1 VCSGWVLKRWLLLR
15 YYLCSWLSRVYLGY
29 WPVLLLKM
37 PLEVLEVVL
46 LRALFART
54 EFVVPERARLWRSPI
69 ATRTPGLR
77 QASAVRIPGEI

>member
-1 VCSGWVLKRWLLLR
+1 
-15 YYLCSWLSRVYLGY
+15 LGY

-37 PLEVLEVVL
+37 RFEVLEVVL
-46 LRALFART
+46 LRALFAHT
-54 EFVVPERARLWRSPI
+54 EFVVPERAQLWRSPI